1 MTHTEKL
8 LNSIKPL
15 RNEYEEYY
23 YELVSVYSAYSKF
36 DSESIDEYVRDV
48 FRNSNRAFFTIC
60 SKESFNNLSTE
71 DNWIDSIIYTP
82 LNDHSRPFMKKGDIA
97 FCYRQGQFSDLK
109 EALSMRGIYALGFI
123 ASEPKLLFPDKT
135 DHNKYG
141 VAILFPF
148 GMKEHLELRNIQL
161 NPITI
166 SLTPYNGNRNDALQ
180 YIPEN
185 EYSKS
190 LLEQICRKNPYLR
203 KSVEN
208 VIGKNIEDKP
218 LPDEIWNINH
228 NISENSYTP
237 NSSQTIYYGVPGCGK
252 SNKIDEETI
261 NTSDEQKMR
270 VVFHPEYTNADF
282 VGQILPTNVDGNVE
296 YKFRPGPLSK
306 ILRRAYLHPDKK
318 YYLIVEEINRGN
330 AAAIFGEYFQL
341 LDRIAAKKEV
351 PANGYTYTEGW
362 SCYSIENEFI
372 NWYIRENLYADVNHK
387 LQNEDDGIAK
397 KSDDESQ
404 KAIEIGNLHF
414 SANTGIRLPPNLS
427 ILATMNTSDQNVFIL
442 DNAFQRRWDMVL
454 VKNEFGDYSENQKLA
469 TIENSDITWEKF
481 QEVINKKISQ
491 FSKENNF
498 SSMIDKRLGCWFVKA
513 VPDKNDANGKYIIT
527 EDSFKN
533 KILKYLWD
541 DAFKFCH
548 EDVFEDADN
557 FEALLEKVKMDN
569 PDFGVFKNI
578 DFSAE
583 KSEKS
588 ESQHEI

>member
-1 MTHTEKL
+1 MFNNL
-8 LNSIKPL
+8 LSKNIKPDISKIESIQETKISGDL
-15 RNEYEEYY
+15 KLELTKLFYEEEKGFVNVSDCTTIIKTDKNYVFFPNQYY
-23 YELVSVYSAYSKF
+23 YLAVICKDYAEALCEYCDFF
-36 DSESIDEYVRDV
+36 DKKI
-48 FRNSNRAFFTIC
+48 RNSNELNFIVLNQDFKNI
-60 SKESFNNLSTE
+60 KYTE
-71 DNWIDSIIYTP
+71 LFENED
-82 LNDHSRPFMKKGDIA
+82 
-97 FCYRQGQFSDLK
+97 DLK
-109 EALSMRGIYALGFI
+109 KFTRFLIDENYRPGKKFI
-123 ASEPKLLFPDKT
+123 
-135 DHNKYG
+135 
-141 VAILFPF
+141 
-148 GMKEHLELRNIQL
+148 
-161 NPITI
+161 
-166 SLTPYNGNRNDALQ
+166 NG
-180 YIPEN
+180 
-185 EYSKS
+185 K
-190 LLEQICRKNPYLR
+190 
-203 KSVEN
+203 
-208 VIGKNIEDKP
+208 EDKSFRGTKDIFGSCILKMLP
-218 LPDEIWNINH
+218 LPDASSGYFGNIVYYLSKRKNLFQKLEKFYAEL
-228 NISENSYTP
+228 NVISSVVDLNCNLKP
-237 NSSQTIYYGVPGCGK
+237 AQTIYYGVPGCGK

-362 SCYSIENEFI
+362 SSYSIENEFI

-569 PDFGVFKNI
+569 PNFGVFKNV